1 MSALSSLLSLGSK
14 AWTWGSGL
22 LGLAKGGTF
31 LVWAKV
37 GTVALAALAFAWLLI
52 ANANLKTELAETR
65 LAQAQANCLA
75 AQTALRIIEREME
88 RGRTIEAGL
97 LADLKSLKV
106 ENSKITRERMR
117 HAANDVAF
125 VDGGLVLGPDLVRL
139 LREAAGDGHGDLAMP
154 QAAGGPAGGPGTP
167 AAAGSG
173 VHRLVTMADLVAWVR
188 ARCAWDREIHA
199 RLTRLAEWARG
210 LPDIRTT
217 EVAP

>member
-1 MSALSSLLSLGSK
+1 VSGLSSLVS
-14 AWTWGSGL
+14 WGSGL

-31 LVWAKV
+31 LLWAKV
-37 GTVALAALAFAWLLI
+37 GAVAAVALAFAWLLI

-97 LADLKSLKV
+97 LADLKGLQA

-117 HAANDVAF
+117 HAAQDVRL

-139 LREAAGDGHGDLAMP
+139 LREAAGDGHGDLALP
-154 QAAGGPAGGPGTP
+154 QASGGPAGGAAAP
-167 AAAGSG
+167 AAAGG
-173 VHRLVTMADLVAWVR
+173 GLHRPVTMADLVAWIK
-188 ARCAWDREIHA
+188 ARCSWDREIHA
-199 RLTRLAEWARG
+199 RLKRLVEWARG
-210 LPDIRTT
+210 LPDIQTV